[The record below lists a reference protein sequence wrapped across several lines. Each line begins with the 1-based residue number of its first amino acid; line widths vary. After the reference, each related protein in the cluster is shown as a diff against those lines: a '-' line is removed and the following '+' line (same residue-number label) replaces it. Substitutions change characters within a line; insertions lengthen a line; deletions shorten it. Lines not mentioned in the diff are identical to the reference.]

1 MSNEML
7 LIVEDEYAIAE
18 LLEMVLTD
26 GGYRVMIAAN
36 GRQGLERLAQDAPPD
51 LVISDFMMPVL
62 DGARFLHAMR
72 ETEAHRNI
80 PCIIMS
86 SVPEAS
92 VRRHIDGYAGFIRKP
107 FMLTDMV
114 QLVARVLDTER
125 QAGREDCP
133 PCRQ

>member
-1 MSNEML
+1 MSDEMV
-7 LIVEDEYAIAE
+7 LIVEDEFAVAE
-18 LLEMVLTD
+18 LLEMALTD

-36 GRQGLERLAQDAPPD
+36 GRQGLERLAQNPPPD

-62 DGARFLHAMR
+62 DGAGFLRAMR

-92 VRRHIDGYAGFIRKP
+92 VRTHINGYAGFIRKP
-107 FMLTDMV
+107 FKLTDMV
-114 QLVARVLDTER
+114 QLVESVLGASR
-125 QAGREDCP
+125 PG
-133 PCRQ
+133 

>member
-1 MSNEML
+1 MSNEMM
-7 LIVEDEYAIAE
+7 LIVEDEVAIAE
-18 LLEMVLTD
+18 LLEMALTD

-36 GRQGLERLAQDAPPD
+36 GRQGLERLAQESRPD

-62 DGARFLHAMR
+62 NGARFLHAMR
-72 ETEAHRNI
+72 ETEAHRDT

-107 FMLTDMV
+107 FKLTDMV
-114 QLVARVLDTER
+114 QLVGRVLGTER
-125 QAGREDCP
+125 QACETLE
-133 PCRQ
+133 

>member
-7 LIVEDEYAIAE
+7 LIVEDEFAIAE
-18 LLEMVLTD
+18 LLEMALTD
-26 GGYRVMIAAN
+26 GGYRVMTAAN
-36 GRQGLERLAQDAPPD
+36 GRQGLERLAQDPPPD

-80 PCIIMS
+80 PYIIMS

-92 VRRHIDGYAGFIRKP
+92 VRRHIEGYAGFIRKP
-107 FMLTDMV
+107 FRLTDMV
-114 QLVARVLDTER
+114 QLVESVLGTER
-125 QAGREDCP
+125 QAGRETP
-133 PCRQ
+133 E

>member
-1 MSNEML
+1 MSDEMV
-7 LIVEDEYAIAE
+7 LIVEDEFAVAE
-18 LLEMVLTD
+18 LLEMALTD

-36 GRQGLERLAQDAPPD
+36 GRQGLERLAQNPPPD

-86 SVPEAS
+86 SVPEAT
-92 VRRHIDGYAGFIRKP
+92 VRTHINGYAGFIRKP
-107 FMLTDMV
+107 FKLTDMV
-114 QLVARVLDTER
+114 QLVESILGASRP
-125 QAGREDCP
+125 G
-133 PCRQ
+133 

>member
-1 MSNEML
+1 MSNEMVL
-7 LIVEDEYAIAE
+7 VVEDEFAIAE

-26 GGYRVMIAAN
+26 GGYRVTMAAN
-36 GRQGLERLAQDAPPD
+36 GRQALERLAQEPPPH

-62 DGARFLHAMR
+62 DGARFLNAMR

-92 VRRHIDGYAGFIRKP
+92 VRTHVEGYAGFIRKP
-107 FMLTDMV
+107 FRLGDMV
-114 QLVARVLDTER
+114 QLVESVLGTER
-125 QAGREDCP
+125 HVGRETAE
-133 PCRQ
+133 

>member
-1 MSNEML
+1 M
-7 LIVEDEYAIAE
+7 LIVEDEVAIAE
-18 LLEMVLTD
+18 LLEMALTD

-36 GRQGLERLAQDAPPD
+36 GRQGLERLAQESRPD

-62 DGARFLHAMR
+62 DGAGFLRAMR

-107 FMLTDMV
+107 FKLTDMV
-114 QLVARVLDTER
+114 QLVERVLGTER
-125 QAGREDCP
+125 QAGRETP
-133 PCRQ
+133 E

>member
-1 MSNEML
+1 MSNEMVL
-7 LIVEDEYAIAE
+7 VVEDEFAIAE

-26 GGYRVMIAAN
+26 GGYRVTMAAN
-36 GRQGLERLAQDAPPD
+36 GRQALERLAQEPPPH

-62 DGARFLHAMR
+62 DGARFLNAMR

-92 VRRHIDGYAGFIRKP
+92 VRRHIEGYAGFIRKP
-107 FMLTDMV
+107 FRLTDMV
-114 QLVARVLDTER
+114 QLVESILGTER
-125 QAGREDCP
+125 RGGRETP
-133 PCRQ
+133 E

>member
-1 MSNEML
+1 MSNEMV
-7 LIVEDEYAIAE
+7 LIIEDEFAIAE
-18 LLEMVLTD
+18 LLEMALTD

-36 GRQGLERLAQDAPPD
+36 GRQGLERLAQGPPPD

-62 DGARFLHAMR
+62 NGAGFLHSMR

-86 SVPEAS
+86 SVPEAG

-107 FMLTDMV
+107 FRLTDMV
-114 QLVARVLDTER
+114 QLVERVLGTGR
-125 QAGREDCP
+125 QAGRETP
-133 PCRQ
+133 E

>member
-1 MSNEML
+1 MSNERV
-7 LIVEDEYAIAE
+7 LIVEDEFAIAE
-18 LLEMVLTD
+18 VLEMALTD
-26 GGYRVMIAAN
+26 DGYRVMIAAN
-36 GRQGLERLAQDAPPD
+36 GRQGLERLAQDPPPD

-92 VRRHIDGYAGFIRKP
+92 VRRHIEDYAGFIRKP
-107 FMLTDMV
+107 FRLADMV
-114 QLVARVLDTER
+114 QLVETVLGTEGL
-125 QAGREDCP
+125 AGG
-133 PCRQ
+133 